1 MYKVKQEDLIGDI
14 KDFPIEIVQRM
25 VECQVEQ
32 GNKANVTVFQNKNG
46 CGIEEG
52 GFDWIKTKEFLA
64 FWDYVIGNKNFNTF
78 FEKYPKDKKEST
90 INTIQEELLEN
101 SSDTICLK
109 ETEGTGKV
117 ISQPDQSLKYD
128 NEKLRWDLL
137 PLEDIED
144 VVKVYTEGVKKYAPN
159 SWQNLPAGYNRYKAA
174 MFRHLLEY
182 EKGNTIDEET
192 GCLHLSQ
199 VVWNAIA
206 MLHVSKNKE

>member
-14 KDFPIEIVQRM
+14 EGFPIEVVQRM
-25 VECQVEQ
+25 VEYQVKQ
-32 GNKANVTVFQNKNG
+32 GNKADVTMFQKRNYCTVDGFSWKDAK
-46 CGIEEG
+46 EG
-52 GFDWIKTKEFLA
+52 FV
-64 FWDYVIGNKNFNTF
+64 FWDDVISNENFNTF
-78 FEKYPKDKKEST
+78 FEKYPKYKKEST
-90 INTIQEELLEN
+90 INTIPEELLEN
-101 SSDTICLK
+101 SSDAICLK
-109 ETEGTGKV
+109 ETEGIGKV

-144 VVKVYTEGVKKYAPN
+144 VVKVYTEGTKKYAPN
-159 SWQNLPAGYNRYKAA
+159 SWQNLPDGYNRYKAA

>member
-14 KDFPIEIVQRM
+14 EGFPIEVVQRM
-25 VECQVEQ
+25 IECQVEQ
-32 GNKANVTVFQNKNG
+32 GNKANVTIFQKRNR
-46 CGIEEG
+46 CGVESG
-52 GFDWIKTKEFLA
+52 GFEWGDTKEKFY
-64 FWDYVIGNKNFNTF
+64 FWEEIIVYGKFEVF
-78 FEKYPKDKKEST
+78 FKRYPKEM
-90 INTIQEELLEN
+90 EE
-101 SSDTICLK
+101 
-109 ETEGTGKV
+109 
-117 ISQPDQSLKYD
+117 SLKYD

-144 VVKVYTEGVKKYAPN
+144 VVKVYTEGAKKYAPN
-159 SWQNLPAGYNRYKAA
+159 SWQNLSDGYNRYKAA